1 MSYQVL
7 ARKWRPRSFREM
19 IGQTHVLKALINALD
34 NQRLHHAYL
43 FTGTRGVGKTTI
55 ARIIA
60 KCVNCEIGITSTPCG
75 TCSVCREIDE
85 GRFVDLIEIDA
96 ASRTKVEDTR
106 ELLDNVQYAP
116 SRGRF
121 KVYLIDE
128 VHMLSS
134 HSFNA
139 LLKTLEEPPPYVK
152 FILATTDPQKLP
164 ATILS
169 RCLQFSLKNMTPE
182 RVVEHLTHVL
192 GVENVPF
199 EDDALWLLGRAADGS
214 MRDAMSLTDQA
225 IAFGEGKVLAAD
237 VRAMLG
243 TLDHGQVYGVLQAL
257 LEGDARGLLEAVRHL
272 AEQGPDWNGVLA
284 EMLNVLHRVAVAQAL
299 PEAVDNGQGD
309 RDRVLAV
316 AQALPAEDVQF
327 YYQMGLI
334 GRRDLP
340 LAPDP
345 RSGFEMVLLRML
357 AFRPAGGGEA
367 PPQTLKPLGIS
378 QATVDSSQGVA
389 APIAAPVPQA
399 TSMAGAAVPAA
410 GPVAGGNAPASAS
423 AATVQAPVTPAQ
435 REEAPVAN
443 PAVGDNAPVPA
454 PASAATAQVPVAA
467 AQRQAA
473 PAASTMTAVDNSV
486 PAPAPTSSAPVPA
499 AVSQREVAA
508 AASPVASTD
517 SPATRAA
524 PAPSPAAVD
533 DPSLPWNSSAAPL
546 QNEPEAY
553 DEPLL
558 ETEAE
563 QPMLTPM
570 PAPTPACVV
579 PPAPERE
586 EAPED
591 EGDAIDSAAPHLQAI
606 PDDFGP
612 AGMDRDDEPPLD
624 EDYYPA
630 DIDAS
635 GYSFLD
641 DLASATPEPVAAPEP
656 LPASQPASG
665 LALQWLELFPK
676 LPISG
681 LTASI
686 AANCSLIAVRGDE
699 WLLHLDPAQSALF
712 NATQQRRLNDA
723 LNQYHGR
730 TIGLKIELVRPEQET
745 PAQAS
750 SRRRVERQHDAEAS
764 IQADPFIQ
772 QMMQKFGATV
782 RNDTI
787 EPVDVPVSQNG

>member
-19 IGQTHVLKALINALD
+19 VGQTHVLKALINALD
-34 NQRLHHAYL
+34 SQRLHHAYL

-60 KCVNCEIGITSTPCG
+60 KCLNCETGITSTPCG

-225 IAFGEGKVLAAD
+225 IAFGEGKVMAAD

-243 TLDHGQVYGVLQAL
+243 TLDHGQVYDVLHAL
-257 LEGDARGLLEAVRHL
+257 INGDAKALLEAVRHL
-272 AEQGPDWNGVLA
+272 AEQGPDWNGVLS
-284 EMLNVLHRVAVAQAL
+284 EILNVLHRVAIAQAL
-299 PEAVDNGQGD
+299 PDGVDNGHGD
-309 RDRVLAV
+309 RDRVLAL

-345 RSGFEMVLLRML
+345 RGGFEMVLLRML
-357 AFRPAGGGEA
+357 AFRPADSADA
-367 PPQTLKPLGIS
+367 PRQPLKPVGIS
-378 QATVDSSQGVA
+378 QATVDSAQSV
-389 APIAAPVPQA
+389 
-399 TSMAGAAVPAA
+399 AGAAVA
-410 GPVAGGNAPASAS
+410 
-423 AATVQAPVTPAQ
+423 APVSVAA
-435 REEAPVAN
+435 APVA
-443 PAVGDNAPVPA
+443 APV
-454 PASAATAQVPVAA
+454 VE
-467 AQRQAA
+467 AA
-473 PAASTMTAVDNSV
+473 PAV
-486 PAPAPTSSAPVPA
+486 APVVAPAPVPA
-499 AVSQREVAA
+499 APVVPVPQPVVETPAQAAPVAA
-508 AASPVASTD
+508 EEV
-517 SPATRAA
+517 
-524 PAPSPAAVD
+524 VD
-533 DPSLPWNSSAAPL
+533 LPWNDPV
-546 QNEPEAY
+546 EPV
-553 DEPLL
+553 EPVVAQQPAVEPML
-558 ETEAE
+558 ETAAE
-563 QPMLTPM
+563 QPELTPM
-570 PAPTPACVV
+570 PTPTPDSVV
-579 PPAPERE
+579 PDAPEWVS
-586 EAPED
+586 APVPEPSVA
-591 EGDAIDSAAPHLQAI
+591 EVDAATPGIDL
-606 PDDFGP
+606 
-612 AGMDRDDEPPLD
+612 DDEPPLD
-624 EDYYPA
+624 EDYIEPDMDSA
-630 DIDAS
+630 
-635 GYSFLD
+635 YSYLD
-641 DLASATPEPVAAPEP
+641 ELASEHTADPEPEPEP
-656 LPASQPASG
+656 LPAAQPATG
-665 LALQWLELFPK
+665 LALEWLELFPK

-681 LTASI
+681 MTASI
-686 AANCSLIAVRGDE
+686 AANCTLIAAEGDN
-699 WLLHLDPAQSALF
+699 WLLHLDPAHSALF

-723 LNQYHGR
+723 LNQYHQR
-730 TIGLKIELVRPEQET
+730 TLTVSIELIKPEQET
-745 PAQAS
+745 PAQAA
-750 SRRRVERQHDAEAS
+750 SRRRANRQREAEES
-764 IQADPFIQ
+764 IHGDPFIQ
-772 QMMQKFGATV
+772 QMVREFGAVV
-782 RNDTI
+782 RHDTI
-787 EPVDVPVSQNG
+787 EPVEALVSQG

>member
-19 IGQTHVLKALINALD
+19 VGQTHVLKALINALD
-34 NQRLHHAYL
+34 SQRLHHAYL

-60 KCVNCEIGITSTPCG
+60 KCLNCETGITSTPCG
-75 TCSVCREIDE
+75 TCSVCMEIDE

-225 IAFGEGKVLAAD
+225 IAFGEGKVMATD

-243 TLDHGQVYGVLQAL
+243 TLDHGQVFDVLTAL
-257 LEGDARGLLEAVRHL
+257 LEGDARGVLEAVRHL
-272 AEQGPDWNGVLA
+272 AEQGPDWNGVLS
-284 EMLNVLHRVAVAQAL
+284 EILNVLHRVAIAQAL
-299 PEAVDNGQGD
+299 PEGVDNGHGD
-309 RDRVLAV
+309 RDRVLAL

-345 RSGFEMVLLRML
+345 RGGFEMVLLRML
-357 AFRPAGGGEA
+357 AFRPADSEDA
-367 PPQTLKPLGIS
+367 PRQPLKPVGIS
-378 QATVDSSQGVA
+378 QATVDSRQAVADVTPVASASTPPVMA
-389 APIAAPVPQA
+389 APDPAFEAIVPAPEPVKAAPVKPEPEPEPTA
-399 TSMAGAAVPAA
+399 PAEEIDLPWNEPKAAVAEAA
-410 GPVAGGNAPASAS
+410 PNPV
-423 AATVQAPVTPAQ
+423 VQPV
-435 REEAPVAN
+435 EAPVAE
-443 PAVGDNAPVPA
+443 PVLETLGEQPDLTPMPTPA
-454 PASAATAQVPVAA
+454 PASPVPDAPQVEE
-467 AQRQAA
+467 QA
-473 PAASTMTAVDNSV
+473 PAGQA
-486 PAPAPTSSAPVPA
+486 
-499 AVSQREVAA
+499 
-508 AASPVASTD
+508 
-517 SPATRAA
+517 
-524 PAPSPAAVD
+524 
-533 DPSLPWNSSAAPL
+533 
-546 QNEPEAY
+546 
-553 DEPLL
+553 
-558 ETEAE
+558 AE
-563 QPMLTPM
+563 QPQPVAEQAVTPGML
-570 PAPTPACVV
+570 
-579 PPAPERE
+579 E
-586 EAPED
+586 
-591 EGDAIDSAAPHLQAI
+591 AI
-606 PDDFGP
+606 PDAAYLSAPTG
-612 AGMDRDDEPPLD
+612 RDDEPPPDDDYVEPDIDIDPASYSYLD
-624 EDYYPA
+624 E
-630 DIDAS
+630 
-635 GYSFLD
+635 
-641 DLASATPEPVAAPEP
+641 LAHESVSEAEPVEPEPTPAAM
-656 LPASQPASG
+656 PATG
-665 LALQWLELFPK
+665 LALEWLEMFPG

-681 LTASI
+681 MTGSI
-686 AANCSLIAVRGDE
+686 AANCTLMGKEGDN
-699 WLLHLDPAQSALF
+699 WLLHLDPAHSALF

-723 LNQYHGR
+723 LNQFLGR
-730 TIGLKIELVRPEQET
+730 TINLSIELIKPEQET
-745 PAQAS
+745 PAQAA
-750 SRRRVERQHDAEAS
+750 SRLRAERQRQAEAS
-764 IQADPFIQ
+764 IHADPFIQ
-772 QMMQKFGATV
+772 QMLQQFGAMI
-782 RNDTI
+782 REDTI
-787 EPVDVPVSQNG
+787 KPVDAPAAQTH

>member
-19 IGQTHVLKALINALD
+19 VGQTHVLKALINALD

-60 KCVNCEIGITSTPCG
+60 KCVNCETGITSTPCG

-182 RVVEHLTHVL
+182 RVVEHLSHVL

-257 LEGDARGLLEAVRHL
+257 LEGDARALLEAVRHL
-272 AEQGPDWNGVLA
+272 AEQGPDWNGVLS

-309 RDRVLAV
+309 RDRVLAL
-316 AQALPAEDVQF
+316 AGALPAEDVQF

-345 RSGFEMVLLRML
+345 RGGFEMVLLRML
-357 AFRPAGGGEA
+357 AFRPADTVDA
-367 PPQTLKPLGIS
+367 PTPTLKSTGIS
-378 QATVDSSQGVA
+378 QATADSPPAVAAVA
-389 APIAAPVPQA
+389 APVVAAPV
-399 TSMAGAAVPAA
+399 VPT
-410 GPVAGGNAPASAS
+410 PVA
-423 AATVQAPVTPAQ
+423 
-435 REEAPVAN
+435 EPVAR
-443 PAVGDNAPVPA
+443 PQPEPEPPV
-454 PASAATAQVPVAA
+454 
-467 AQRQAA
+467 QAA
-473 PAASTMTAVDNSV
+473 PVLQAQVAEPPAPEVDLPWNE
-486 PAPAPTSSAPVPA
+486 PAAPAPELAAAPEPEPEPEPQPEPEPEAITAPVPA
-499 AVSQREVAA
+499 A
-508 AASPVASTD
+508 P
-517 SPATRAA
+517 A
-524 PAPSPAAVD
+524 PAIAHH
-533 DPSLPWNSSAAPL
+533 
-546 QNEPEAY
+546 
-553 DEPLL
+553 DEPPI
-558 ETEAE
+558 ADH
-563 QPMLTPM
+563 
-570 PAPTPACVV
+570 A
-579 PPAPERE
+579 
-586 EAPED
+586 
-591 EGDAIDSAAPHLQAI
+591 SYS
-606 PDDFGP
+606 P
-612 AGMDRDDEPPLD
+612 AGMERDDEPPLD
-624 EDYYPA
+624 EDYYDA
-630 DIDAS
+630 EIDPV
-635 GYSFLD
+635 GYSYLD
-641 DLASATPEPVAAPEP
+641 ELASETAPEP
-656 LPASQPASG
+656 APEPEPEPAAQPATG
-665 LALQWLELFPK
+665 LALQWLEMFPL

-681 LTASI
+681 MTASI
-686 AANCSLIAVRGDE
+686 AANCTLIAMDGDN
-699 WLLHLDPAQSALF
+699 WLLHLDPAHSALF

-723 LNQYHGR
+723 LNQHLGR
-730 TIGLKIELVRPEQET
+730 TLNLSIELIRPEQET
-745 PAQAS
+745 PAQAA
-750 SRRRVERQHDAEAS
+750 SRKRADRQREAEAS
-764 IQADPFIQ
+764 IENDPFIQ
-772 QMMQKFGATV
+772 QMIQQFGATV
-782 RNDTI
+782 RHDTI
-787 EPVDVPVSQNG
+787 EPVDALVAQGE

>member
-1 MSYQVL
+1 MV
-7 ARKWRPRSFREM
+7 
-19 IGQTHVLKALINALD
+19 GQTHVLKALINALD
-34 NQRLHHAYL
+34 SQRLHHAYL

-60 KCVNCEIGITSTPCG
+60 KCLNCETGITSTPCG

-225 IAFGEGKVLAAD
+225 IAFGEGKVMAAD

-243 TLDHGQVYGVLQAL
+243 TLDHGQVYDVLHAL
-257 LEGDARGLLEAVRHL
+257 INGDAKALLEAVRHL
-272 AEQGPDWNGVLA
+272 AEQGPDWNGVLS
-284 EMLNVLHRVAVAQAL
+284 EILNVLHRVAIAQAL
-299 PEAVDNGQGD
+299 PDGVDNGHGD
-309 RDRVLAV
+309 RDRVLAL

-345 RSGFEMVLLRML
+345 RGGFEMVLLRML
-357 AFRPAGGGEA
+357 AFRPADSADA
-367 PPQTLKPLGIS
+367 PRQPLKPVGIS
-378 QATVDSSQGVA
+378 QATVDSAQSV
-389 APIAAPVPQA
+389 
-399 TSMAGAAVPAA
+399 AGAAVA
-410 GPVAGGNAPASAS
+410 
-423 AATVQAPVTPAQ
+423 APVVAAA
-435 REEAPVAN
+435 APVA
-443 PAVGDNAPVPA
+443 APV
-454 PASAATAQVPVAA
+454 VE
-467 AQRQAA
+467 AA
-473 PAASTMTAVDNSV
+473 PAVAPVVV
-486 PAPAPTSSAPVPA
+486 PAPAPVAPVAPAPQPVVETPPQAAPVVAEEVVDLPWNDPVEPVVEQQPAVEPVLETAAEQPELTPMPTPTPDSVVPDAPEWVSAPVPEPSVAEVDA
-499 AVSQREVAA
+499 A
-508 AASPVASTD
+508 
-517 SPATRAA
+517 
-524 PAPSPAAVD
+524 
-533 DPSLPWNSSAAPL
+533 
-546 QNEPEAY
+546 
-553 DEPLL
+553 
-558 ETEAE
+558 
-563 QPMLTPM
+563 TP
-570 PAPTPACVV
+570 
-579 PPAPERE
+579 
-586 EAPED
+586 
-591 EGDAIDSAAPHLQAI
+591 GIDL
-606 PDDFGP
+606 
-612 AGMDRDDEPPLD
+612 DDEPPLD
-624 EDYYPA
+624 EDYIEPDMDSA
-630 DIDAS
+630 
-635 GYSFLD
+635 YSYLD
-641 DLASATPEPVAAPEP
+641 ELASEHAADPEPEPEP
-656 LPASQPASG
+656 LPAAQPATG
-665 LALQWLELFPK
+665 LALEWLELFPK

-681 LTASI
+681 MTASI
-686 AANCSLIAVRGDE
+686 AANCTLIAAEGDN
-699 WLLHLDPAQSALF
+699 WLLHLDPAHSALF

-723 LNQYHGR
+723 LNQYHQR
-730 TIGLKIELVRPEQET
+730 TLTVSIELIKPEQET
-745 PAQAS
+745 PAQAA
-750 SRRRVERQHDAEAS
+750 SRRRANRQREAEES
-764 IQADPFIQ
+764 IHGDPFIQ
-772 QMMQKFGATV
+772 QMVREFGAVV
-782 RNDTI
+782 RHDTI
-787 EPVDVPVSQNG
+787 EPVEALVSQG

>member
-19 IGQTHVLKALINALD
+19 VGQTHVLKALINALD
-34 NQRLHHAYL
+34 SQRLHHAYL

-60 KCVNCEIGITSTPCG
+60 KCLNCETGITSSPCG
-75 TCSVCREIDE
+75 ECSVCREIDE

-192 GVENVPF
+192 TAENVPF

-225 IAFGEGKVLAAD
+225 IAFGEGKVLATD

-243 TLDHGQVYGVLQAL
+243 TLDHGQVYDVLHSLIEGDAKAL
-257 LEGDARGLLEAVRHL
+257 LEGVRHL
-272 AEQGPDWNGVLA
+272 AEQGPDWNGVLS
-284 EMLNVLHRVAVAQAL
+284 EILNVLHRVAIAQAL
-299 PEAVDNGQGD
+299 PEGVDNGHGD
-309 RDRVLAV
+309 RDRVLAL

-345 RSGFEMVLLRML
+345 RGGFEMVLLRML
-357 AFRPAGGGEA
+357 AFRPADTADA
-367 PPQTLKPLGIS
+367 PRQPLKPVGIS
-378 QATVDSSQGVA
+378 QATVDSANSVA
-389 APIAAPVPQA
+389 AAPKPAPVVA
-399 TSMAGAAVPAA
+399 AAV
-410 GPVAGGNAPASAS
+410 AP
-423 AATVQAPVTPAQ
+423 
-435 REEAPVAN
+435 
-443 PAVGDNAPVPA
+443 APVPA
-454 PASAATAQVPVAA
+454 PAPVA
-467 AQRQAA
+467 
-473 PAASTMTAVDNSV
+473 T
-486 PAPAPTSSAPVPA
+486 PAPAP
-499 AVSQREVAA
+499 
-508 AASPVASTD
+508 
-517 SPATRAA
+517 A
-524 PAPSPAAVD
+524 PAPVAPVAAPEPEPAPVVAEAVVD
-533 DPSLPWNSSAAPL
+533 LPWNDPV
-546 QNEPEAY
+546 EPEA
-553 DEPLL
+553 EPEPEPAQQPAVEPVL
-558 ETEAE
+558 ETTAE
-563 QPMLTPM
+563 QPELPPM
-570 PAPTPACVV
+570 PLPTPDSVV
-579 PPAPERE
+579 P
-586 EAPED
+586 EAPEW
-591 EGDAIDSAAPHLQAI
+591 AAAPI
-606 PDDFGP
+606 PEPSVAEVDAATPGAD
-612 AGMDRDDEPPLD
+612 MDDEPPLD
-624 EDYYPA
+624 EDYIEPDMDSA
-630 DIDAS
+630 
-635 GYSFLD
+635 YSYLD
-641 DLASATPEPVAAPEP
+641 ELAIEHAAEPAPEP
-656 LPASQPASG
+656 EPEPAAAPATG

-681 LTASI
+681 MTGSI
-686 AANCSLIAVRGDE
+686 AANCTLIAVDGDH
-699 WLLHLDPAQSALF
+699 WLMHLDPAHSALF

-723 LNQYHGR
+723 LNQFHGR
-730 TIGLKIELVRPEQET
+730 TLSLTIELIKPEQET
-745 PAQAS
+745 PAQAA
-750 SRRRVERQHDAEAS
+750 SRRRANRQREAEES
-764 IQADPFIQ
+764 IHGDPFIQ
-772 QMMQKFGATV
+772 QMVQQFGAVV
-782 RNDTI
+782 RHDTI
-787 EPVDVPVSQNG
+787 EPVEALVTQG

>member
-1 MSYQVL
+1 LAVFRFQLRRFSMSYQVL

-19 IGQTHVLKALINALD
+19 VGQTHVLKALINALD
-34 NQRLHHAYL
+34 SQRLHHAYL

-60 KCVNCEIGITSTPCG
+60 KCLNCETGITSTPCG

-128 VHMLSS
+128 VHMLST

-225 IAFGEGKVLAAD
+225 IAFGEGKVMAAD

-243 TLDHGQVYGVLQAL
+243 TLDHGQVYDVLHAL
-257 LEGDARGLLEAVRHL
+257 LDGDARGLLEAVRHL
-272 AEQGPDWNGVLA
+272 AEQGPDWNGVLS
-284 EMLNVLHRVAVAQAL
+284 EILNVLHRVAIAQAL
-299 PEAVDNGQGD
+299 PEGVDNGHGD
-309 RDRVLAV
+309 RDRVLAL

-345 RSGFEMVLLRML
+345 RGGFEMVLLRML
-357 AFRPAGGGEA
+357 AFRPADSSDA
-367 PPQTLKPLGIS
+367 PRQPLKPVGIN
-378 QATVDSSQGVA
+378 QATVDSTPPVAGAASVAPVIAPVPVA
-389 APIAAPVPQA
+389 APPVVAAPVA
-399 TSMAGAAVPAA
+399 TVAPVVAPTVAEVDLPWNEPKAAAPVVEPEPVVELQVEADSEPEPEPVAEAVPE
-410 GPVAGGNAPASAS
+410 PMLDTVAEQPDL
-423 AATVQAPVTPAQ
+423 TPM
-435 REEAPVAN
+435 PT
-443 PAVGDNAPVPA
+443 PA
-454 PASAATAQVPVAA
+454 PASPVPDAPEVVEPEAVQAA
-467 AQRQAA
+467 ADVVT
-473 PAASTMTAVDNSV
+473 PAMLESVPDAVGFV
-486 PAPAPTSSAPVPA
+486 PAPM
-499 AVSQREVAA
+499 E
-508 AASPVASTD
+508 
-517 SPATRAA
+517 
-524 PAPSPAAVD
+524 
-533 DPSLPWNSSAAPL
+533 
-546 QNEPEAY
+546 
-553 DEPLL
+553 
-558 ETEAE
+558 
-563 QPMLTPM
+563 
-570 PAPTPACVV
+570 
-579 PPAPERE
+579 
-586 EAPED
+586 
-591 EGDAIDSAAPHLQAI
+591 
-606 PDDFGP
+606 
-612 AGMDRDDEPPLD
+612 RDDEPPPD
-624 EDYYPA
+624 DDYFEGEL
-630 DIDAS
+630 DIDPAS
-635 GYSFLD
+635 YSYMD
-641 DLASATPEPVAAPEP
+641 ELAHDSVAEVVEPEQ
-656 LPASQPASG
+656 LPAAMPATG
-665 LALQWLELFPK
+665 LALEWLNLFPK

-681 LTASI
+681 MTGSI
-686 AANCSLIAVRGDE
+686 AANCTLIAVDGDS
-699 WLLHLDPAQSALF
+699 WLLHLDPAHSALF
-712 NATQQRRLNDA
+712 NSTQQRRLNDA

-730 TIGLKIELVRPEQET
+730 TLTLKIELIKPEQET
-745 PAQAS
+745 PAQAA
-750 SRRRVERQHDAEAS
+750 SRRRVDRQNEAEAS
-764 IQADPFIQ
+764 IHADPFIQ
-772 QMMQKFGATV
+772 QMLQQFGAV
-782 RNDTI
+782 IREDTI
-787 EPVDVPVSQNG
+787 EPVDAPVAQTL

>member
-19 IGQTHVLKALINALD
+19 VGQTHVLKALINALD
-34 NQRLHHAYL
+34 SQRLHHAYL

-60 KCVNCEIGITSTPCG
+60 KCLNCETGITSSPCG
-75 TCSVCREIDE
+75 ECSVCREIDE

-192 GVENVPF
+192 TAENVPF

-225 IAFGEGKVLAAD
+225 IAFGEGKVLATD

-243 TLDHGQVYGVLQAL
+243 TLDHGQVYDVLHSL
-257 LEGDARGLLEAVRHL
+257 IEGDAKALLEAVRHL
-272 AEQGPDWNGVLA
+272 AEQGPDWNGVLS
-284 EMLNVLHRVAVAQAL
+284 EILNVLHRVAIAQAL
-299 PEAVDNGQGD
+299 PEGVDNGHGD
-309 RDRVLAV
+309 RDRVLAL

-345 RSGFEMVLLRML
+345 RGGFEMVLLRML
-357 AFRPAGGGEA
+357 AFRPADTADA
-367 PPQTLKPLGIS
+367 PRQPLKPVGIS
-378 QATVDSSQGVA
+378 QATVDSANSVA
-389 APIAAPVPQA
+389 AAPKPAPVVA
-399 TSMAGAAVPAA
+399 AAV
-410 GPVAGGNAPASAS
+410 AP
-423 AATVQAPVTPAQ
+423 
-435 REEAPVAN
+435 
-443 PAVGDNAPVPA
+443 APVPA
-454 PASAATAQVPVAA
+454 PTPVAA
-467 AQRQAA
+467 
-473 PAASTMTAVDNSV
+473 
-486 PAPAPTSSAPVPA
+486 PAPAPEPAPVAP
-499 AVSQREVAA
+499 VAA
-508 AASPVASTD
+508 PE
-517 SPATRAA
+517 PA
-524 PAPSPAAVD
+524 PAPAPVVAEAVID
-533 DPSLPWNSSAAPL
+533 LPWNDPVESEA
-546 QNEPEAY
+546 EPEPAQHPAV
-553 DEPLL
+553 EPVL
-558 ETEAE
+558 ETTAE
-563 QPMLTPM
+563 QPELPPM
-570 PAPTPACVV
+570 PLPTPDSVV
-579 PPAPERE
+579 P
-586 EAPED
+586 EAPEW
-591 EGDAIDSAAPHLQAI
+591 AAAPI
-606 PDDFGP
+606 PEPSVADVDAATP
-612 AGMDRDDEPPLD
+612 GMDMDDEPPLD
-624 EDYYPA
+624 EDYIEPDMDSA
-630 DIDAS
+630 
-635 GYSFLD
+635 YSYLD
-641 DLASATPEPVAAPEP
+641 ELASEHAAEPAPEP
-656 LPASQPASG
+656 EPEPAAAPATG

-681 LTASI
+681 MTGSI
-686 AANCSLIAVRGDE
+686 AANCTLIAVDGDH
-699 WLLHLDPAQSALF
+699 WLMHLDPAHSALF

-723 LNQYHGR
+723 LNQFHGR
-730 TIGLKIELVRPEQET
+730 TLSLTIELIKPEQET
-745 PAQAS
+745 PAQAA
-750 SRRRVERQHDAEAS
+750 SRRRANRQREAEES
-764 IQADPFIQ
+764 IHGDPFIQ
-772 QMMQKFGATV
+772 QMVQQFGAVV
-782 RNDTI
+782 RHDTI
-787 EPVDVPVSQNG
+787 EPVDALVAQG

>member
-19 IGQTHVLKALINALD
+19 VGQTHVLKALINALD
-34 NQRLHHAYL
+34 SQRLHHAYL

-60 KCVNCEIGITSTPCG
+60 KCLNCETGITSSPCG

-225 IAFGEGKVLAAD
+225 IAFGEGKVMASD

-243 TLDHGQVYGVLQAL
+243 TLDHGQVYDVLHAL
-257 LEGDARGLLEAVRHL
+257 IEGDAKALLEAVRHL
-272 AEQGPDWNGVLA
+272 AEQGPDWNGVLS
-284 EMLNVLHRVAVAQAL
+284 EILNVLHRVAIAQAL
-299 PEAVDNGQGD
+299 PEGVDNGHGD
-309 RDRVLAV
+309 RDRVLAL

-345 RSGFEMVLLRML
+345 RGGFEMVLLRML
-357 AFRPAGGGEA
+357 AFRPADSTTA
-367 PPQTLKPLGIS
+367 PRQPLKPVGIS
-378 QATVDSSQGVA
+378 QATVDSARNVA
-389 APIAAPVPQA
+389 GPAAAAPVVA
-399 TSMAGAAVPAA
+399 AMA
-410 GPVAGGNAPASAS
+410 
-423 AATVQAPVTPAQ
+423 
-435 REEAPVAN
+435 
-443 PAVGDNAPVPA
+443 
-454 PASAATAQVPVAA
+454 AQVKVC
-467 AQRQAA
+467 
-473 PAASTMTAVDNSV
+473 AVQNAVTTDAI
-486 PAPAPTSSAPVPA
+486 APAPGVEPIPAPV
-499 AVSQREVAA
+499 
-508 AASPVASTD
+508 
-517 SPATRAA
+517 
-524 PAPSPAAVD
+524 VD
-533 DPSLPWNSSAAPL
+533 
-546 QNEPEAY
+546 
-553 DEPLL
+553 
-558 ETEAE
+558 T
-563 QPMLTPM
+563 
-570 PAPTPACVV
+570 V
-579 PPAPERE
+579 PERVSAV
-586 EAPED
+586 EA
-591 EGDAIDSAAPHLQAI
+591 A
-606 PDDFGP
+606 
-612 AGMDRDDEPPLD
+612 
-624 EDYYPA
+624 
-630 DIDAS
+630 
-635 GYSFLD
+635 
-641 DLASATPEPVAAPEP
+641 
-656 LPASQPASG
+656 
-665 LALQWLELFPK
+665 
-676 LPISG
+676 
-681 LTASI
+681 
-686 AANCSLIAVRGDE
+686 
-699 WLLHLDPAQSALF
+699 
-712 NATQQRRLNDA
+712 
-723 LNQYHGR
+723 
-730 TIGLKIELVRPEQET
+730 
-745 PAQAS
+745 
-750 SRRRVERQHDAEAS
+750 
-764 IQADPFIQ
+764 
-772 QMMQKFGATV
+772 
-782 RNDTI
+782 
-787 EPVDVPVSQNG
+787 

>member
-19 IGQTHVLKALINALD
+19 VGQTHVLKALINALD

-60 KCVNCEIGITSTPCG
+60 KCLNCETGITSTPCG
-75 TCSVCREIDE
+75 ECSVCREIDE

-128 VHMLSS
+128 VHMLST

-182 RVVEHLTHVL
+182 RVVEHLSHVL

-243 TLDHGQVYGVLQAL
+243 TLDHGQVYGVLEAL
-257 LEGDARGLLEAVRHL
+257 LEGDARGVLEAVRHL

-284 EMLNVLHRVAVAQAL
+284 EILNVLHRVAIAQAL

-309 RDRVLAV
+309 RDRVLAL

-340 LAPDP
+340 LAPEL
-345 RSGFEMVLLRML
+345 RGGFEMVLLRML
-357 AFRPAGGGEA
+357 AFRPAGSSDG
-367 PPQTLKPLGIS
+367 PSHPLKTVGIS
-378 QATVDSSQGVA
+378 PATVDSTQPVA
-389 APIAAPVPQA
+389 APTPVGAVTGREGPTADTQTDRAAPF
-399 TSMAGAAVPAA
+399 
-410 GPVAGGNAPASAS
+410 
-423 AATVQAPVTPAQ
+423 AATD
-435 REEAPVAN
+435 RSHE
-443 PAVGDNAPVPA
+443 VPA
-454 PASAATAQVPVAA
+454 PSNSPVGAVSGREESPA
-467 AQRQAA
+467 HSQAA
-473 PAASTMTAVDNSV
+473 PD
-486 PAPAPTSSAPVPA
+486 PVI
-499 AVSQREVAA
+499 
-508 AASPVASTD
+508 D
-517 SPATRAA
+517 
-524 PAPSPAAVD
+524 
-533 DPSLPWNSSAAPL
+533 LPWNDPVEPATAPT
-546 QNEPEAY
+546 QEPIL
-553 DEPLL
+553 DVV
-558 ETEAE
+558 AE
-563 QPMLTPM
+563 QPALTPM
-570 PAPTPACVV
+570 PAPTPASAVPDAPETQPA
-579 PPAPERE
+579 PPA
-586 EAPED
+586 D
-591 EGDAIDSAAPHLQAI
+591 DAEPADYT
-606 PDDFGP
+606 P

-624 EDYYPA
+624 EDYYAPETDGA
-630 DIDAS
+630 A
-635 GYSFLD
+635 YSYLD
-641 DLASATPEPVAAPEP
+641 ELASETVHDTPVEAEPEV
-656 LPASQPASG
+656 LPAAQPASG

-681 LTASI
+681 MTGSI
-686 AANCSLIAVRGDE
+686 AANCTLIAVEGDD
-699 WLLHLDPAQSALF
+699 WLLHLDPAHSALF
-712 NATQQRRLNDA
+712 NSTQQRRLNDA
-723 LNQYHGR
+723 LNQYHQR
-730 TIGLKIELVRPEQET
+730 TLNLTIELIRPEQET
-745 PAQAS
+745 PAQAAA
-750 SRRRVERQHDAEAS
+750 RWRANRQADAEQS
-764 IQADPFIQ
+764 IQRDPYIQ
-772 QMMQKFGATV
+772 QMLQQFGAII
-782 RNDTI
+782 RDDTI
-787 EPVDVPVSQNG
+787 EPVEAVTSPTR

>member
-19 IGQTHVLKALINALD
+19 VGQTHVLKALINALD
-34 NQRLHHAYL
+34 SQRLHHAYL

-60 KCVNCEIGITSTPCG
+60 KCLNCETGITSSPCG
-75 TCSVCREIDE
+75 ECSVCREIDE

-192 GVENVPF
+192 TAENVPF

-225 IAFGEGKVLAAD
+225 IAFGEGKVLATD

-243 TLDHGQVYGVLQAL
+243 TLDHGQVYDVLHSL
-257 LEGDARGLLEAVRHL
+257 IEGDAKALLEAVRHL
-272 AEQGPDWNGVLA
+272 AEQGPDWNGVLS
-284 EMLNVLHRVAVAQAL
+284 EILNVLHRVAIAQAL
-299 PEAVDNGQGD
+299 PEGVDNGHGD
-309 RDRVLAV
+309 RDRVLAL

-345 RSGFEMVLLRML
+345 RGGFEMVLLRML
-357 AFRPAGGGEA
+357 AFRPADTADA
-367 PPQTLKPLGIS
+367 PRQPLKPVGIS
-378 QATVDSSQGVA
+378 QATVDS
-389 APIAAPVPQA
+389 
-399 TSMAGAAVPAA
+399 
-410 GPVAGGNAPASAS
+410 
-423 AATVQAPVTPAQ
+423 
-435 REEAPVAN
+435 AN
-443 PAVGDNAPVPA
+443 
-454 PASAATAQVPVAA
+454 SVAA
-467 AQRQAA
+467 APKPAPVVAA
-473 PAASTMTAVDNSV
+473 AAA
-486 PAPAPTSSAPVPA
+486 PAPAPAPV
-499 AVSQREVAA
+499 
-508 AASPVASTD
+508 
-517 SPATRAA
+517 AA
-524 PAPSPAAVD
+524 PAPEPAPVAPVAAPEPEPAPVVAEAVVD
-533 DPSLPWNSSAAPL
+533 LPWNDPV
-546 QNEPEAY
+546 EPEA
-553 DEPLL
+553 EPEPEPAQQPAVEPVL
-558 ETEAE
+558 ETTAE
-563 QPMLTPM
+563 QPDLPPM
-570 PAPTPACVV
+570 PLPTPDSVV
-579 PPAPERE
+579 PEAPER
-586 EAPED
+586 A
-591 EGDAIDSAAPHLQAI
+591 AAPI
-606 PDDFGP
+606 PEPSVAEVDAATP
-612 AGMDRDDEPPLD
+612 GMDMDDEPPLD
-624 EDYYPA
+624 EDYIEPDMDSA
-630 DIDAS
+630 
-635 GYSFLD
+635 YSYLD
-641 DLASATPEPVAAPEP
+641 ELASEHAADPEPEPEPEPAAAP
-656 LPASQPASG
+656 ATG

-681 LTASI
+681 MTGSI
-686 AANCSLIAVRGDE
+686 AANCTLIAVDGDH
-699 WLLHLDPAQSALF
+699 WLMHLDPAHSALF

-723 LNQYHGR
+723 LNQFHGR
-730 TIGLKIELVRPEQET
+730 TLSLTIELIKPEQET
-745 PAQAS
+745 PAQAA
-750 SRRRVERQHDAEAS
+750 SRRRANRQREAEES
-764 IQADPFIQ
+764 IHGDPFIQ
-772 QMMQKFGATV
+772 QMVQQFGAVV
-782 RNDTI
+782 RHDTI
-787 EPVDVPVSQNG
+787 EPVDALVAQG

>member
-19 IGQTHVLKALINALD
+19 VGQTHVLKALINALD
-34 NQRLHHAYL
+34 SQRLHHAYL

-60 KCVNCEIGITSTPCG
+60 KCLNCETGITSSPCG
-75 TCSVCREIDE
+75 ECSVCREIDE

-192 GVENVPF
+192 GAENVPF

-243 TLDHGQVYGVLQAL
+243 TLDHGQVFDVLHAL
-257 LEGDARGLLEAVRHL
+257 IEGDAKALLEAVRHL
-272 AEQGPDWNGVLA
+272 AEQGPDWNGVLS
-284 EMLNVLHRVAVAQAL
+284 EILNVLHRVAIAQAL
-299 PEAVDNGQGD
+299 PEGVDNGHGD
-309 RDRVLAV
+309 RDRVLAL

-345 RSGFEMVLLRML
+345 RGGFEMVLLRML
-357 AFRPAGGGEA
+357 AFRPADTADA
-367 PPQTLKPLGIS
+367 PRQPLKPVGIS
-378 QATVDSSQGVA
+378 QATVDS
-389 APIAAPVPQA
+389 
-399 TSMAGAAVPAA
+399 
-410 GPVAGGNAPASAS
+410 
-423 AATVQAPVTPAQ
+423 
-435 REEAPVAN
+435 AN
-443 PAVGDNAPVPA
+443 
-454 PASAATAQVPVAA
+454 SVAA
-467 AQRQAA
+467 APKPAPVVAA
-473 PAASTMTAVDNSV
+473 AVAPT
-486 PAPAPTSSAPVPA
+486 PAPAPVVAPAPAPVPTPEPA
-499 AVSQREVAA
+499 PVVVAE
-508 AASPVASTD
+508 P
-517 SPATRAA
+517 A
-524 PAPSPAAVD
+524 PAPELPPEPEPVVAEEVVD
-533 DPSLPWNSSAAPL
+533 LPWNDPVEPEPEPAQQPAVEPVLETAGEQPELPPMPLPTPDSVVPDAPEWAAAPIP
-546 QNEPEAY
+546 EPSV
-553 DEPLL
+553 
-558 ETEAE
+558 AE
-563 QPMLTPM
+563 VDAATP
-570 PAPTPACVV
+570 
-579 PPAPERE
+579 
-586 EAPED
+586 
-591 EGDAIDSAAPHLQAI
+591 
-606 PDDFGP
+606 
-612 AGMDRDDEPPLD
+612 GMDLDDEPPLD
-624 EDYYPA
+624 EDYIEPDMDSA
-630 DIDAS
+630 
-635 GYSFLD
+635 YSYLD
-641 DLASATPEPVAAPEP
+641 DLASEHTAEPVPEPEPEPAAAP
-656 LPASQPASG
+656 ATG
-665 LALQWLELFPK
+665 LALQWLELFPQ

-681 LTASI
+681 MTGSI
-686 AANCSLIAVRGDE
+686 AANCTLIAVDGDH
-699 WLLHLDPAQSALF
+699 WLMHLDPAHSALF

-723 LNQYHGR
+723 LNQFHGR
-730 TIGLKIELVRPEQET
+730 TLTLTIELIKPEQET
-745 PAQAS
+745 PAQAA
-750 SRRRVERQHDAEAS
+750 SRRRANRQREAEES
-764 IQADPFIQ
+764 IHGDPFIQ
-772 QMMQKFGATV
+772 QMVQQFGAVV
-782 RNDTI
+782 RHDTI
-787 EPVDVPVSQNG
+787 EPVDALVTQG